1 MNVHARRQGNLLMA
15 IGLLLLFAALGLVIY
30 NFIGDRNAGA
40 EAESI
45 LVQVKSVIE
54 TGQEDY
60 DTDLEETPDYVRN
73 PEMEMPRA
81 VINGHECVGVLQMP
95 TLGVE
100 LPIIAEFSYEEL
112 LAGPCRFFGSPYTN
126 NFVLCA
132 HNFASHFRRI
142 RDLQDG
148 DPIIFIDMDG
158 NQFVYSVALQEVL
171 SPADVDNMCDS
182 EWDLSLFT
190 CTFDDQSRVTVRCIS
205 ENNEAIIQNL
215 E

>member
-45 LVQVKSVIE
+45 LGQVKSVIE

-81 VINGHECVGVLQMP
+81 VSNGHECVGVLQMP

-126 NFVLCA
+126 NCVLCA

-182 EWDLSLFT
+182 EWDRSLFW
-190 CTFDDQSRVTVRCIS
+190 CVFVDKSRVSGRCIS
-205 ENNEAIIQNL
+205 ENNEARRQNL